1 MHATSAFVSL
11 LHSFV
16 AAHLY
21 STVTARLLGFAA
33 TDLLVRQHV
42 LMVCEVQMDFCTFT
56 ALPNTPSRKLPLRI
70 SAGCVRGQHH
80 RGQGQGLSWS
90 LGLRLVLYSQVLWFG
105 RGMGVLGQGLRFFF
119 RAMLCIRGTSHGLVS
134 VCPSQVAVY

>member
-1 MHATSAFVSL
+1 MSL

-16 AAHLY
+16 AARLY

-70 SAGCVRGQHH
+70 SAGVCSADNTIEAKVKAFRGH
-80 RGQGQGLSWS
+80 
-90 LGLRLVLYSQVLWFG
+90 
-105 RGMGVLGQGLRFFF
+105 
-119 RAMLCIRGTSHGLVS
+119 
-134 VCPSQVAVY
+134 